1 VDLRLRLFQQDRR
14 TVLTLL
20 SFPMETCDKSERE
33 ETRLVPYG
41 TYMDVPITLAATLP
55 LLHGARKTIP
65 LFLFFPMPPSRSMC
79 LLTSSPFSIPMF
91 LSTAAYIFIDQV

>member
-1 VDLRLRLFQQDRR
+1 VDLRLCLFQQGRR
-14 TVLTLL
+14 TVLRLL

-41 TYMDVPITLAATLP
+41 TYIDVPITLAATLP

-65 LFLFFPMPPSRSMC
+65 VFVFFPMPPSRSMC
-79 LLTSSPFSIPMF
+79 LLTLSPFCIPVF
-91 LSTAAYIFIDQV
+91 PSTAAYIFIDHV